1 MLPAL
6 LGSLVVHVGAWG
18 AARLSAQEPERGP
31 AHETRESEP
40 IDLWTGATAALPGSG
55 DASRPVDD
63 RAAPAGSP
71 ATPAPAGAAPP
82 RAPVER
88 GAEAGGV
95 EAPPATAAT
104 AAPRGQ
110 APPATAATAAPR
122 GQAPPATAATA
133 APRARAVPR
142 PSAAA
147 PRPGE
152 ERRAPAAAG
161 RAVGQA
167 RSAAARSSDDAGE
180 GGQGDFGA
188 AGSSAA
194 RSLGRAFTRA
204 IPPACQGDP
213 IWATLPPGSAGK
225 ARFVIDIDDAGRI
238 ASWRPEGEEPPARQL
253 GNLAKRTIA
262 LLGGGT
268 FAVARGA
275 VTAGR
280 QTLEVSAVVRAGAGD
295 EETGAPADLA
305 WRFEGGR
312 GRASFA
318 QPGGRHVEI
327 VVQVVRTEVARG
339 TPPG

>member
-1 MLPAL
+1 MRDQRAMLPAL

-31 AHETRESEP
+31 AQETRESAP

-55 DASRPVDD
+55 DASRAVDD

-88 GAEAGGV
+88 GAEAGSV
-95 EAPPATAAT
+95 EAPP
-104 AAPRGQ
+104 
-110 APPATAATAAPR
+110 ATAAPR

-133 APRARAVPR
+133 APRARAAPR

-180 GGQGDFGA
+180 GGRGDFGA
-188 AGSSAA
+188 AGSSAV

-339 TPPG
+339 APPG